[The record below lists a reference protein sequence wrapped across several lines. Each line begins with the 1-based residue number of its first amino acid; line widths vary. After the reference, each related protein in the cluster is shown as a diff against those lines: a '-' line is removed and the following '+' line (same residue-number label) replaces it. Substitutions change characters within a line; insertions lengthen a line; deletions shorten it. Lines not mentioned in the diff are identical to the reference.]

1 MRERGSELLPS
12 LLPST
17 MGGASISDHAFVIA
31 GSIGCYNLS
40 FGSISDWIVDSQYL
54 FYLLLLEGVK
64 IDTLKRAKGLL
75 APQMTRNQANARDV
89 LWPQDLLHSA
99 VVKSAHVSLPSV
111 LDHISCWQ
119 V

>member
-40 FGSISDWIVDSQYL
+40 FGSISD
-54 FYLLLLEGVK
+54 
-64 IDTLKRAKGLL
+64 
-75 APQMTRNQANARDV
+75 
-89 LWPQDLLHSA
+89 
-99 VVKSAHVSLPSV
+99 
-111 LDHISCWQ
+111 
-119 V
+119 